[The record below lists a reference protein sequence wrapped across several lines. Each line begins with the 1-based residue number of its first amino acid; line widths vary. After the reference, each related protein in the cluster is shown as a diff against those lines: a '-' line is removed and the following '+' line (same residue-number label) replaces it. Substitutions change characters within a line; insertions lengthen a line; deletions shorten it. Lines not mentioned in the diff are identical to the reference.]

1 MDGVA
6 KVPPWTHDQ
15 LLNSLTRKISMS
27 GKVLMVFAGICL
39 LVIAFF
45 IFYTL
50 MFAKTVGR
58 YLEERASMRRLRDH
72 SGDNVSNP
80 WHDNTNYNSSA
91 YAPDDG
97 EVAVAE
103 ANRYLKYKQDFA
115 KRNDL
120 VNADATLRK
129 LLDPRHD

>member
-1 MDGVA
+1 METGGA
-6 KVPPWTHDQ
+6 NVPLTHDA
-15 LLNSLTRKISMS
+15 LLNKLTRNISMS
-27 GKVLMVFAGICL
+27 SKTLLVFAGICIV
-39 LVIAFF
+39 VIIFFVLYTVAF
-45 IFYTL
+45 
-50 MFAKTVGR
+50 ARTVGR

-72 SGDNVSNP
+72 SGDNVTNP
-80 WHDNTNYNSSA
+80 RHDDANYNKSS
-91 YAPDDG
+91 YAADDG

-103 ANRYLKYKQDFA
+103 ANRYSKYKQDFA

>member
-1 MDGVA
+1 MEGGGNV
-6 KVPPWTHDQ
+6 PWTHDQ
-15 LLNSLTRKISMS
+15 LLKTLTRKISMS
-27 GKVLMVFAGICL
+27 SKVLMVFVGICIVVIVF
-39 LVIAFF
+39 LV
-45 IFYTL
+45 FYTL
-50 MFAKTVGR
+50 AFARTVGR

-72 SGDNVSNP
+72 SGDNVTNP
-80 WHDNTNYNSSA
+80 RHDNANYNKNS
-91 YAPDDG
+91 YAADDG

-103 ANRYLKYKQDFA
+103 ANRYSKYKQDFA